1 MEELVLV
8 ELYETEVISEEKSEQ
23 RIETGLEQV
32 IELENEELTL
42 LEESATVEE
51 SENTEYS
58 SRTEVWLEEEIEL
71 IDILELQLPQTI
83 ETEFLEK
90 SEILVLSELKQT
102 TESTEMEE
110 LNITTIEE
118 LQVEELI

>member
-8 ELYETEVISEEKSEQ
+8 ELYETEVISEEESEQ
-23 RIETGLEQV
+23 RIEIGLEQV

-42 LEESATVEE
+42 LEESAIVEE

-58 SRTEVWLEEEIEL
+58 SRIEVWLEEEIEL
-71 IDILELQLPQTI
+71 INILELQLPQTI

-90 SEILVLSELKQT
+90 SEI
-102 TESTEMEE
+102 
-110 LNITTIEE
+110 
-118 LQVEELI
+118 

>member
-8 ELYETEVISEEKSEQ
+8 ELYETEVISEEESEQ
-23 RIETGLEQV
+23 RIEIGLEHV

-42 LEESATVEE
+42 LKESAAVEE

-90 SEILVLSELKQT
+90 SEI
-102 TESTEMEE
+102 
-110 LNITTIEE
+110 
-118 LQVEELI
+118 